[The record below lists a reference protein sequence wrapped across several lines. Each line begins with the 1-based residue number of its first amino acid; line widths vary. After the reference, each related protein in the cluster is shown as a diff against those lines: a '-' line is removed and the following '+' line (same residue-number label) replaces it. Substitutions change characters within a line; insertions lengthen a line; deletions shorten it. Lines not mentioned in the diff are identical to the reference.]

1 MPWRVPLL
9 WPLAPVL
16 AAPDSTQRLRL
27 LHQVSDVVRT
37 GLPDR
42 VAAQSLDVY
51 RVKESTVP
59 EQWANNPVERT
70 LVARLPL
77 TEDGIS

>member
-1 MPWRVPLL
+1 
-9 WPLAPVL
+9 VL
-16 AAPDSTQRLRL
+16 AAPDPTRRVHL

-59 EQWANNPVERT
+59 EQ
-70 LVARLPL
+70 
-77 TEDGIS
+77 

>member
-1 MPWRVPLL
+1 M
-9 WPLAPVL
+9 LAV
-16 AAPDSTQRLRL
+16 PDSTRRVHL
-27 LHQVSDVVRT
+27 LQQVSDVVRT

-59 EQWANNPVERT
+59 EQWADNPVERT

-77 TEDGIS
+77 TDDGAS

>member
-1 MPWRVPLL
+1 MAVDQSRGRCSQFRTRPGGCN
-9 WPLAPVL
+9 
-16 AAPDSTQRLRL
+16 L

-59 EQWANNPVERT
+59 EQWADNPVERT

-77 TEDGIS
+77 TDDGIS

>member
-1 MPWRVPLL
+1 
-9 WPLAPVL
+9 VL
-16 AAPDSTQRLRL
+16 AAPDPTRRVHL

-37 GLPDR
+37 DLPDR

-51 RVKESTVP
+51 RVKEGTVP
-59 EQWANNPVERT
+59 EQWPDNLVERT

-77 TEDGIS
+77 TEDGTS